1 MGNICPR
8 RCIAQL
14 GSRLGV
20 FLTHRFHQLLLLL
33 LLLQLFYCTL
43 REPLPPTNRSIPRRP
58 ARDHPQSRGTSPWQ
72 WVPVGVAS
80 VPQPRVRER
89 HHECHRD
96 LAATASVTALVT
108 HRAKL
113 SRLPVESKREMRAFT
128 LVLLLSCSKSKKIL
142 LVIKL
147 QIYDMLK
154 INKINLK
161 QLKKQKKNTKQK
173 KKKFFLRFWG

>member
-1 MGNICPR
+1 M
-8 RCIAQL
+8 
-14 GSRLGV
+14 
-20 FLTHRFHQLLLLL
+20 THRFHQLLLL

-43 REPLPPTNRSIPRRP
+43 HEPLPPTNQSVPRRP
-58 ARDHPQSRGTSPWQ
+58 ARDRPRSRGTSPWQ
-72 WVPVGVAS
+72 WVPVGVGAS

-89 HHECHRD
+89 HHECLRD
-96 LAATASVTALVT
+96 LAATASVTAPVT

-113 SRLPVESKREMRAFT
+113 SCLPVESKREMRAFT
-128 LVLLLSCSKSKKIL
+128 RVLLLSCSKSKKIL

-161 QLKKQKKNTKQK
+161 QKKKPKKNYKTTKK
-173 KKKFFLRFWG
+173 ERNSS